1 MNKNPTHKNPTS
13 VLERLGKFLN
23 GQRHAANLQ
32 EHREC
37 SHRFAVIAPLGAG
50 AVVAMQALHQ
60 AEQDELA
67 SAGARH
73 RRGRSRAAMGMLGV
87 ALAVSLSLPAMP
99 SQAGDGNLAQRLE
112 PTGVMESRT
121 DKADVSVA
129 KRTLRPI
136 TAGMRRPS
144 HAESAD
150 RDMQL
155 AAFNPAGVALANP
168 GLPKIVLED
177 VVIDVIVAYTKAA
190 ANSYAN
196 IVREVIE
203 PAVEAGNDSFQ
214 MSGIGYIKLR
224 LVHTYQT
231 GYVETGD
238 QFVDLWRFADKG
250 DGHMDEIHELRD
262 RYRADVAILVV
273 DDADGCGQATRV
285 QADEDDAFAVVHHA
299 CAKANFSLVH
309 EIGHLLGASHERGYV
324 YGNEWRDIMSYKA
337 NCGGCLRLPVWSNP
351 DVLIRGVPAGSARHD
366 NARVIA
372 ENGVRVAAFR

>member
-1 MNKNPTHKNPTS
+1 MNKNATS

-23 GQRHAANLQ
+23 GRGDAAHLQ
-32 EHREC
+32 EHHEW

-50 AVVAMQALHQ
+50 AMVAMQALQQ
-60 AEQDELA
+60 AEHDELA
-67 SAGARH
+67 AAGARH
-73 RRGRSRAAMGMLGV
+73 RRGRSRAATALLGP
-87 ALAVSLSLPAMP
+87 ALAIALSLPALP
-99 SQAGDGNLAQRLE
+99 LQRSDGNPPQRPE
-112 PTGVMESRT
+112 PTSVMESRT
-121 DKADVSVA
+121 DKADPSAA

-136 TAGMRRPS
+136 TTGMRRPS
-144 HAESAD
+144 QAESAD

-155 AAFNPAGVALANP
+155 AAFNPPVVALANS
-168 GLPKIVLED
+168 GIPKAVLED

-190 ANSYAN
+190 ASSYKN

-214 MSGIGYIKLR
+214 LSGIGHIKLR
-224 LVHTYQT
+224 LVHAYQT
-231 GYVETGD
+231 DYAEAGD
-238 QFVDLWRFADKG
+238 QFVHLWRFADKG

-262 RYRADVAILVV
+262 RYQADVAILVV
-273 DDADGCGQATRV
+273 DDADGCGLATRV
-285 QADEDDAFAVVHHA
+285 QAEEEDAFAVVHHA
-299 CAKANFSLVH
+299 CAKANFSLAH

-351 DVLIRGVPAGSARHD
+351 EVLIRGVPAGSARHD

-372 ENGVRVAAFR
+372 ENGLRVAAFR